1 MLHTATVLY
10 RHWQWNFFALWRQ
23 KSDQKCLKFWHL
35 ICWSSEKPAKAPF
48 TKTKISILWTV
59 QCTEIVFQQKE
70 KMESSRSNPDV
81 WPCYSVFMCHHT
93 TTSQTLQ
100 ITPDIS
106 HPPGD
111 LKKFNILNILSKF
124 IKFYCRTKGGWKVWK
139 VGFFSISVLTL
150 QLTNLFV
157 LLEGWEVSRTEL
169 EKWIYFSLFSPNLS
183 TAIHTYRD

>member
-1 MLHTATVLY
+1 M
-10 RHWQWNFFALWRQ
+10 
-23 KSDQKCLKFWHL
+23 
-35 ICWSSEKPAKAPF
+35 
-48 TKTKISILWTV
+48 

-93 TTSQTLQ
+93 TTTSQTLQ

-124 IKFYCRTKGGWKVWK
+124 IQFYCRTKGG
-139 VGFFSISVLTL
+139 
-150 QLTNLFV
+150 
-157 LLEGWEVSRTEL
+157 LEGL
-169 EKWIYFSLFSPNLS
+169 ESLIFFDFYPHPSTDQSFCSVGRLGSVKNRIGKMDLFFTFLS
-183 TAIHTYRD
+183 ESFYSNSHL